1 MPLLAQEDFTGLW
14 QLMLLVFI
22 VLVVLAVVGIIA
34 TAHRRWFGFVL
45 IAPGMLISFA
55 MTAAFLKAFAS
66 QQEQD
71 VHWSILPFLLFPSPL
86 LLGIVAIFAWGA
98 RQKMAGQTQSPSRL
112 RR

>member
-1 MPLLAQEDFTGLW
+1 MPLLAQENFAGLW
-14 QLMLLVFI
+14 QFILLVFI

-34 TAHRRWFGFVL
+34 TAHRRWFGFLL

-55 MTAAFLKAFAS
+55 MTVAFLKAFAS
-66 QQEQD
+66 PQAQD
-71 VHWSILPFLLFPSPL
+71 VHWSMLPLLLFPLPL

-98 RQKMAGQTQSPSRL
+98 RQKTAEPTQSSSRW